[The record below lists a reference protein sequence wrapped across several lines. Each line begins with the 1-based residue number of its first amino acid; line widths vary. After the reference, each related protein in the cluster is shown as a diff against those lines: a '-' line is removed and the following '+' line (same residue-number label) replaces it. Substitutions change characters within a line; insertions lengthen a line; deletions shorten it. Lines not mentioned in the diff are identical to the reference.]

1 MAILV
6 RIPAPLRRFT
16 DERPTVEAEGRTISD
31 VLQDIGSRYPGVQ
44 SRLYDEDGGLRSFIN
59 VYLNE
64 EDIRFLDGEETP
76 VKDGDRLSLVPA
88 IAGGIG
94 RP

>member
-16 DERPTVEAEGRTISD
+16 DGRSTVEADGRTISD
-31 VLQDIGSRYPGVQ
+31 VLQNLGSRYPGVLEK
-44 SRLYDEDGGLRSFIN
+44 LYEGDSLRGFIN
-59 VYLNE
+59 LYLND
-64 EDIRFLDGEETP
+64 EDIRFLKGEDTA
-76 VKDGDRLSLVPA
+76 VKDGDQLSIIPA
-88 IAGGIG
+88 IAGGNR